1 MRNTQVVR
9 VSTLKSCYSGVSIW
23 SSLHQGSLSLESP
36 SFRVSPSG
44 DVPPR
49 RFPFGESPFWKSLLL
64 ETPILGVHIWR
75 VSILES
81 LHPGDPNL
89 KIFHLRASIWG
100 IPRKAPSQCVH
111 WGVFIL
117 AESAPWGFSIP
128 RQGTL
133 PVWWP
138 IKGPVFLGEPIGQRP
153 SSGQVSVKGVNAKA
167 LKMGGQITLTCS
179 SSAHSI
185 LWWHHPQCY
194 SGPHCVP

>member
-1 MRNTQVVR
+1 M
-9 VSTLKSCYSGVSIW
+9 
-23 SSLHQGSLSLESP
+23 
-36 SFRVSPSG
+36 SPSG
-44 DVPPR
+44 APYTKGLYPWSLHHSGCLHLEMSHLEG
-49 RFPFGESPFWKSLLL
+49 FHLGSHHSGSLFFWRLLIL
-64 ETPILGVHIWR
+64 EETILGVHIWR

-100 IPRKAPSQCVH
+100 IPHKAPSQCVH

-128 RQGTL
+128 RQGPL